1 MSVCRHIWFYIY
13 KKHTRMKTPT
23 FGIAVVWKHRT
34 GREKERKTFIK
45 QHADWYWPLHV
56 VTMQGAKHHMQVIFR
71 DPETEEGKRWF
82 MAGGLRLGA
91 WPFAYEP
98 RPQIPDRAASARAS
112 GNITSDLGEVWTRSA
127 EDKIWEAALMVQRE
141 KIGPKNTR
149 VFILKY

>member
-1 MSVCRHIWFYIY
+1 MSVCRHIWFYI
-13 KKHTRMKTPT
+13 KKHTRTKTPT

-82 MAGGLRLGA
+82 MAGGPSSRRVAFCLWADPG
-91 WPFAYEP
+91 
-98 RPQIPDRAASARAS
+98 IPDRAASARAS
-112 GNITSDLGEVWTRSA
+112 RDIKSDLGEVWTRSA

-149 VFILKY
+149 VFVLKY

>member
-1 MSVCRHIWFYIY
+1 MSVCRHIWFYI
-13 KKHTRMKTPT
+13 KKHTRTKTPT

-82 MAGGLRLGA
+82 MAGGLRLGV

-98 RPQIPDRAASARAS
+98 TPESQTGLRARERLGILKVTLGKFGLARQKIKYEKLRWRCS
-112 GNITSDLGEVWTRSA
+112 GRRSA
-127 EDKIWEAALMVQRE
+127 LRIR
-141 KIGPKNTR
+141 TSSS
-149 VFILKY
+149 